1 MMLAW
6 ILRHMPTETHEAPP
20 AAIDLLERCIEAPA
34 CLQVDELQRMGELS
48 GPIDETGE
56 VLA

>member
-1 MMLAW
+1 MMSW
-6 ILRHMPTETHEAPP
+6 ILKHMPTETP
-20 AAIDLLERCIEAPA
+20 IDRADAHDYLVRCLEAPA
-34 CLQVDELQRMGELS
+34 CLQVDELRRIAELS

>member
-1 MMLAW
+1 MMSW
-6 ILRHMPTETHEAPP
+6 ILKHMPTETHEAPP
-20 AAIDLLERCIEAPA
+20 EAFELRDRCLEAPA
-34 CLQVDELQRMGELS
+34 CLQVDELRRIAELS

>member
-1 MMLAW
+1 MSW
-6 ILRHMPTETHEAPP
+6 ILKHMPTETHEAP
-20 AAIDLLERCIEAPA
+20 LEAFELRDRCLEAPA
-34 CLQVDELQRMGELS
+34 CLQVDELRRIAELS